1 MILEIDQERRDRLKS
16 AIGVAAI
23 HGLLGYVFITG
34 LGAQFVSQ
42 VSDELKLFDVTEEP
56 PPPPA
61 VAAPPDKAE
70 AKVAK
75 PKDPEGAA
83 SPANLRDTP
92 TEIMAPEPM
101 IRLEVPPPI
110 TAAPAPGQGNAASA
124 GAADIRGPGTG
135 SGGQGT
141 GLGSGLSGS
150 GTGGGGG
157 GGGRP
162 SHARWI
168 SGSIRDSD
176 YPRRAFEAG
185 IGGTVYLQF
194 VVETD
199 GRVSDCEVTRSSGSR
214 ELDSTTCRL
223 LEQRLRYRP
232 ARDARGRPVP
242 ELVRGEHEWVTRR
255 GPDREIEPDIID

>member
-1 MILEIDQERRDRLKS
+1 MQVSQERRDRLLS
-16 AIGVAAI
+16 VLGVATI
-23 HGLLGYVFITG
+23 HALLGYAFITG
-34 LGAQFVSQ
+34 LGAQIISQ
-42 VSDELKLFDVTEEP
+42 VSDELKVFDVMEEP
-56 PPPPA
+56 PPPRA

-70 AKVAK
+70 SEIAK

-83 SPANLRDTP
+83 SPANLKDTP
-92 TEIMAPEPM
+92 TEIMAPKPE

-110 TAAPAPGQGNAASA
+110 VAAPAAGQGNAASA

-141 GLGSGLSGS
+141 GLGSGNRGS

-157 GGGRP
+157 AGGRP

-176 YPRRAFEAG
+176 YPRGAFEAG

-194 VVETD
+194 VVEPD
-199 GRVSDCEVTRSSGSR
+199 GRVSDCEIMRSSGSR
-214 ELDSTTCRL
+214 ELDITTCRL
-223 LEQRLRYRP
+223 LERRLRYRP
-232 ARDARGRPVP
+232 ARDAQGRPVA
-242 ELVRGEHEWVTRR
+242 ELVNGEHEWITRR
-255 GPDREIEPDIID
+255 EPDREIEPDIID